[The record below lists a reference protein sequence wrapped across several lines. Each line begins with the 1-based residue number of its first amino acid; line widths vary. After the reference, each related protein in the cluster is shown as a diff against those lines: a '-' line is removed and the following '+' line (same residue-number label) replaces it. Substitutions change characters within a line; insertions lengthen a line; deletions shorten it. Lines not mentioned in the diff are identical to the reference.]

1 MQETLGEL
9 IYAPWIYV
17 LIALSVLLDVFLPF
31 LPSGVIVIAAAATA
45 ASTAAAGTAADPAAI
60 APPAPDAPL
69 PTVCALVLCAA
80 AASVLGDLAVY
91 RLARRGSDR
100 FARAVARSRQ
110 LASARERLG
119 HALARGG
126 GPLVVLARFAPGGRS
141 VMSLIAGVEQRRTRE
156 FLPWSALAG
165 LVWAGYGVGAGYVGG
180 QWLGAT
186 WLGTAV
192 SVLALFCAGALAAFL
207 VRRRPAP
214 GARAAQTS

>member
-9 IYAPWIYV
+9 VYAPWIYV

-45 ASTAAAGTAADPAAI
+45 AGATTAGTPAGAAAI
-60 APPAPDAPL
+60 AAPAPNAPL

-80 AASVLGDLAVY
+80 AASVLGDLTVY
-91 RLARRGSDR
+91 RLARHGSDR
-100 FARAVARSRQ
+100 FTRTVDRSRR
-110 LASARERLG
+110 LARARERLG

-126 GPLVVLARFAPGGRS
+126 GPLVVLARFVPGGRS
-141 VMSLIAGVEQRRTRE
+141 VMSLAAGMEQRRARE

-165 LVWAGYGVGAGYVGG
+165 LAWAGYGVGAGYVGG
-180 QWLGAT
+180 QWFGAT

-192 SVLALFCAGALAAFL
+192 SVLALFGAGVLAAFL
-207 VRRRPAP
+207 VRRGPLPA
-214 GARAAQTS
+214 ARAS